1 LTTKTACSS
10 KSHYNPGWP
19 FRDFQLGRAG
29 AVLFSIKSE
38 AIGESAIAVY
48 DFDKPEYTKG
58 GFKVAYIEEFLEF
71 LAIPSI
77 SALPEHKPDIAK
89 ASEWLRAKMAR
100 AGIEDVQI
108 ITGKGHPVV
117 FGRKN
122 ALATDSSQ
130 APTVLIYGHYD
141 TQPADPLDEWLSPP
155 FEPEI
160 RDGKI
165 YARGSADNKGG
176 VFPAILAAQ
185 EAIADNSLPVNL
197 KFLFEGEEEIGSP
210 TLKALLD
217 ANKGLFECDL
227 VLSVDGG
234 MYSKDIPSITTG
246 CRGLAAIQ
254 IEVSGPGTDVHSGGH
269 GGAIHNPIHALAE
282 ILVGLK
288 DNEGRIL
295 VEGFYDSVTGISEEE
310 RKKFSEAP
318 FDEDAYRTR
327 VGVPALFGEP
337 EYSLIER
344 MWVRPTLD
352 ANGIWG
358 GFQGEGVKTI
368 IPARAGCKITCRLV
382 PDQDP
387 EDICKALENHIKK
400 HTPKGVGVSVTIFPG
415 NSKPYVIPDHHPVLP
430 VVAGVLEE
438 LYGHKPV
445 NVRLGGTLPIARAF
459 LDILG
464 THLFFFAM
472 SSPDANAHGPNEF
485 IRIDEFERLR
495 KGLRIFWDR
504 YAASQKT

>member
-1 LTTKTACSS
+1 M
-10 KSHYNPGWP
+10 
-19 FRDFQLGRAG
+19 
-29 AVLFSIKSE
+29 
-38 AIGESAIAVY
+38 
-48 DFDKPEYTKG
+48 
-58 GFKVAYIEEFLEF
+58 AYIEEFLEF

-77 SALPEHKPDIAK
+77 SALPEHKPDIIK
-89 ASEWLRAKMAR
+89 AAQWLRDRMIR

-117 FGRKN
+117 FGKKN
-122 ALATDSSQ
+122 AQAMDSSK

-141 TQPADPLDEWLSPP
+141 TQPADPLDEWHSPP
-155 FEPEI
+155 FEPQI

-165 YARGSADNKGG
+165 YARGAADDKGG
-176 VFPAILAAQ
+176 VFPAILAA
-185 EAIADNSLPVNL
+185 EEVIEDNSLPVNL

-210 TLKALLD
+210 ALKTLLEE
-217 ANKGLFECDL
+217 NKGLFECDI

-254 IEVSGPGTDVHSGGH
+254 IEVSGPSTDVHSGGH

-282 ILVGLK
+282 ILSVLK
-288 DNEGRIL
+288 DKEGRIL
-295 VEGFYDSVTGISEEE
+295 VEGFYDNVAEISDEE
-310 RKKFSEAP
+310 RTKFSEVP

-344 MWVRPTLD
+344 MWARPTLD

-368 IPARAGCKITCRLV
+368 IPAKAGCKITCRLV

-387 EDICKALENHIKK
+387 DQICNALDNHIRN
-400 HTPKGVGVSVTIFPG
+400 HTPKGVGVNVTIFPG
-415 NSKPYVIPDHHPVLP
+415 NSKPYVVPDGHPVLP
-430 VVAGVLEE
+430 VLAGVLED

-464 THLFFFAM
+464 TYLFFFAM

-485 IRIDEFERLR
+485 IRIEEFERLR
-495 KGLRIFWDR
+495 KGLRVFWAK
-504 YAASQKT
+504 YASSFEN